1 MIRTLAILEIN
12 SWILGN
18 DITQI
23 VGIFKVTHFHRNSVY
38 PNVFVWTQK
47 LKMLRQIFLKSFGH
61 ERTCSKLKKN
71 KIKQPEGLKYLM
83 KTGLGNF
90 FTWSM
95 IWC

>member
-38 PNVFVWTQK
+38 PNVFVFKNAKTK
-47 LKMLRQIFLKSFGH
+47 GVASNFLKIFW
-61 ERTCSKLKKN
+61 
-71 KIKQPEGLKYLM
+71 P
-83 KTGLGNF
+83 
-90 FTWSM
+90 
-95 IWC
+95 

>member
-47 LKMLRQIFLKSFGH
+47 LKVLRQIFLKSFGH
-61 ERTCSKLKKN
+61 ERSKLKKPKLN
-71 KIKQPEGLKYLM
+71 NLKV
-83 KTGLGNF
+83 
-90 FTWSM
+90 
-95 IWC
+95 